1 MNIYFVNTLFL
12 ILLHYYFFNNKNKIF
27 EKYVW
32 IFSIFFLSIFIGL
45 RFKIGGDWDI
55 YKNFFLHFNDKNNE
69 LNFSDYL
76 NHGVIFVF
84 INKIAYYLG
93 IQFVGVNLL
102 LALIF
107 MHSLSNFIKDS
118 DNRWLAL
125 AISVPIII
133 LILAMG
139 YMRQGLAFAFS
150 LYLIKNLENKKLSL
164 AYIYLIFAILSHK
177 SAIILSIFILF
188 YVIYYRKYFQLVAL
202 ILIPTFFA
210 LLFFDKF
217 SHLFY
222 FYVGSGQHMLALGSV
237 PRSLLLVIVAALFFI
252 LKNKYL
258 DMTNYQFFFYKWM
271 SYLIIIMF
279 PFAVIA
285 SVATDRMLL
294 YLYSLKLAL
303 ISFAKLKNV
312 KINII
317 IFILVSIYFF
327 YLLVWSFYGVN
338 SLSWLP
344 YNFLDFNE
352 SIRFGRNDYIEVE
365 SINKLNKNYID

>member
-1 MNIYFVNTLFL
+1 MNIYFINSILL
-12 ILLHYYFFNNKNKIF
+12 ILFHYYFFNNKNKIF

-45 RFKIGGDWDI
+45 RFEIGGDWVI
-55 YKNFFLHFNDKNNE
+55 YKNFFNHLNYKNIN
-69 LNFSDYL
+69 LNFKEFLDYGML
-76 NHGVIFVF
+76 YVA

>member
-45 RFKIGGDWDI
+45 RFEIGGDWDI
-55 YKNFFLHFNDKNNE
+55 YKNYFLHFNDKNNE

-222 FYVGSGQHMLALGSV
+222 FYVGSGQHLLALGSV
-237 PRSLLLVIVAALFFI
+237 PRSLLLVIVAVLFFI

-365 SINKLNKNYID
+365 SINKLNKNYKD

>member
-1 MNIYFVNTLFL
+1 MNIYFINSILL
-12 ILLHYYFFNNKNKIF
+12 ILFHYYFFNNKNKIF

-45 RFKIGGDWDI
+45 RFEIGGDWDI

>member
-45 RFKIGGDWDI
+45 RFEIGGDWDI

-164 AYIYLIFAILSHK
+164 AYIYLIFAILSHI
-177 SAIILSIFILF
+177 SAITLSIFILL

>member
-32 IFSIFFLSIFIGL
+32 IFLIFFLSIFIGL
-45 RFKIGGDWDI
+45 RFEIGGDWDI

>member
-1 MNIYFVNTLFL
+1 MNIYFVNTLLL
-12 ILLHYYFFNNKNKIF
+12 ILFNYFFFNYKNKIL

-150 LYLIKNLENKKLSL
+150 LYLIRNLENKKLLL
-164 AYIYLIFAILSHK
+164 AYISLIFAILSHN
-177 SAIILSIFILF
+177 SAIILSIFILL
-188 YVIYYRKYFQLVAL
+188 YVIYYRKYFQLVTL
-202 ILIPTFFA
+202 ILIPTFFV
-210 LLFFDKF
+210 LLFFNKF
-217 SHLFY
+217 SHLLFY
-222 FYVGSGQHMLALGSV
+222 YVGSGQHMFSFGSI
-237 PRSLLLVIVAALFFI
+237 PRSLMIVMVATLFLI
-252 LKNKYL
+252 LKNRYL
-258 DMTNYQFFFYKWM
+258 DMTNYQFFFYKWI

-279 PFAVIA
+279 PFSIVA

-303 ISFAKLKNV
+303 ISFAKLKDV

-327 YLLVWSFYGVN
+327 YLVVWSFYGVN
-338 SLSWLP
+338 SFSWLP
-344 YNFLDFNE
+344 YNFLDFNDT
-352 SIRFGRNDYIEVE
+352 IKFGINGFFEVDT
-365 SINKLNKNYID
+365 INKLKKNNID

>member
-45 RFKIGGDWDI
+45 RFEIGGDWDI

-303 ISFAKLKNV
+303 ISFAKLKDV

-327 YLLVWSFYGVN
+327 YLVVWSFYGVN
-338 SLSWLP
+338 SFSWLP
-344 YNFLDFNE
+344 YNFLDFNDT
-352 SIRFGRNDYIEVE
+352 IKFGINGFFEVDT
-365 SINKLNKNYID
+365 INKLNKNNID